1 MNFYKVGSKVNLV
14 NEKETIF
21 LDYLDVQ
28 NALTEKRKLYIVR
41 DLYKHQVKLLNDQ
54 SAEVLAKTTKQTPD
68 KMKLPPALAFIESKR
83 LQLAM
88 AKGLLKQKN
97 DLELFYLILNCFCV

>member
-1 MNFYKVGSKVNLV
+1 MNFYKVWSKVNLV

-21 LDYLDVQ
+21 LEYLDVQ
-28 NALTEKRKLYIVR
+28 NALTEKRKLCIVR

-88 AKGLLKQKN
+88 AKGLLKQ
-97 DLELFYLILNCFCV
+97 

>member
-1 MNFYKVGSKVNLV
+1 
-14 NEKETIF
+14 
-21 LDYLDVQ
+21 
-28 NALTEKRKLYIVR
+28 VR

-68 KMKLPPALAFIESKR
+68 KMKLSPALAFIESKR

-88 AKGLLKQKN
+88 AKGLLKQ
-97 DLELFYLILNCFCV
+97 